1 MAPSNMLEEGTK
13 AAGVI
18 ESPPEKVSSSKPSVS
33 VAERPP
39 ARQAVPPAKA
49 HAELAMFKTSMM
61 ENNHIQSG
69 SRTMDVLVAIA
80 VHAVLIGTPI
90 LAGLFFTDTLNL
102 RQFESTFLVAPPPPP
117 PPPPAAA
124 VVVRATPVHRV
135 FENSGKLIAPTVVPK
150 TIADIKEAPMP
161 DSDFTG
167 GVAGGVPGG
176 VAGGSMGGVI
186 GGVIGGMNS
195 TIAAPL
201 APKEN
206 KPKAPIRV
214 GGNIRAPKAI
224 IRVSPEYPAIAK
236 QTHISGTV
244 TIDAVLDEQGN
255 VQEMKIVGGPP
266 MLYQAALDA
275 LRKWKYE
282 PTYLNDQPVPVQL
295 LVTITFQLNQ

>member
-1 MAPSNMLEEGTK
+1 MAPSNTLEEQAK
-13 AAGVI
+13 ATETI
-18 ESPPEKVSSSKPSVS
+18 
-33 VAERPP
+33 ERPSEKILSLKP
-39 ARQAVPPAKA
+39 TVSAPERSPVRQLTPSAKA
-49 HAELAMFKTSMM
+49 NRAVGMFQTSMM

-69 SRTMDVLVAIA
+69 SRTRDLLVAVT
-80 VHAVLIGTPI
+80 VHALLIGAPI

-124 VVVRATPVHRV
+124 AVVKATPVHRV

-150 TIADIKEAPMP
+150 SIADIKEAPMDP
-161 DSDFTG
+161 DFAG

-186 GGVIGGMNS
+186 GGVIGGMS
-195 TIAAPL
+195 SSISAPL
-201 APKEN
+201 APKDN
-206 KPKAPIRV
+206 RPKAPIRV

-224 IRVSPEYPAIAK
+224 IRTSPEYPAIAK
-236 QTHISGTV
+236 QAHVSGVV

-255 VQEMKIVGGPP
+255 VQEMRIVSGPP
-266 MLYQAALDA
+266 LLYQAALDA

-295 LVTITFQLNQ
+295 MVTITFQLSQ